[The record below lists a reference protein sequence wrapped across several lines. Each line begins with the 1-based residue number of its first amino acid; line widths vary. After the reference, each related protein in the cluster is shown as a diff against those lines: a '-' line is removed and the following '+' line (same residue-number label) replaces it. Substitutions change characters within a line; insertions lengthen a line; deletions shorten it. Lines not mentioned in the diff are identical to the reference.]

1 MHQLDGLG
9 DSSSDDEN
17 QDDDDDDDDNDE
29 ANDDA
34 AAEEEVRY
42 DSYLSFLSCQYLF
55 FILYIPENFCSGL

>member
-1 MHQLDGLG
+1 VTQVIQLDGLG

-34 AAEEEVRY
+34 AVEEEVRISERSLVLLG
-42 DSYLSFLSCQYLF
+42 DIRLKN
-55 FILYIPENFCSGL
+55 LYSDT